1 MKLLLI
7 DDNYQFGQLL
17 KNKLKDN
24 FDVDSYVSINE
35 AVDSNYI
42 ADLVLLDVNLGD
54 TKAYD
59 YISTIKD
66 RFDVPIVAI
75 SSELERDTKVRMFE
89 FGVIDYIEK
98 PIDFELLKMKLDNL
112 LTINTNQIVYNKLVL
127 DTNNLTLNNQV
138 KLSKNEFIILKYM
151 MINNQVVIERKQLL
165 RMLWENELYVEDTAL
180 NTMLSRLRKK
190 VNQID
195 PAIEIKTIRNQ
206 GIVFGNQC

>member
-17 KNKLKDN
+17 KDKLRHS
-24 FDVDSYVSINE
+24 FDIDSYTSINQ
-35 AVDSNYI
+35 AVDSDFI
-42 ADLVLLDVNLGD
+42 PDLILLDVNLGD
-54 TKAYD
+54 AKAYN
-59 YISTIKD
+59 YVTMIKEHY
-66 RFDVPIVAI
+66 DVPIVAI
-75 SSELERDTKVRMFE
+75 SSELERDTKLLMFE

-112 LTINTNQIVYNKLVL
+112 LAINPNQITYNQLVL
-127 DTNNLTLNNQV
+127 DTNNLILNKQV

-151 MINNQVVIERKQLL
+151 MVNNQVVIERKQLL
-165 RMLWENELYVEDTAL
+165 RMLWENEAYVEDTAL

-195 PAIEIKTIRNQ
+195 PAVEIKTIRNQ
-206 GIVFGNQC
+206 GVMFGVQC

>member
-17 KNKLKDN
+17 KDKLRHS
-24 FDVDSYVSINE
+24 FDIDSYTSINQ
-35 AVDSNYI
+35 AVDSDFI
-42 ADLVLLDVNLGD
+42 PDLILLDVNLGD
-54 TKAYD
+54 AKAYN
-59 YISTIKD
+59 YVTMIKEHY
-66 RFDVPIVAI
+66 DVPIVAI
-75 SSELERDTKVRMFE
+75 SSELVRDTKLLMFE

-112 LTINTNQIVYNKLVL
+112 LAINPNQITYNQLVL
-127 DTNNLTLNNQV
+127 DTNNLILNKQV

-151 MINNQVVIERKQLL
+151 MVNNQVVIERKQLL
-165 RMLWENELYVEDTAL
+165 RMLWENEAYVEDTAL

-195 PAIEIKTIRNQ
+195 PAVEIKTIRNQ
-206 GIVFGNQC
+206 GVMFGVQC